1 MSNSIPKEPRIYRAQ
16 ERARGILMA
25 YKITALPVDVKS
37 IIKAHPKC
45 CIKRYSKLIEKHKD
59 KLQLADLIEKFGQD
73 GAAIYEKDRKKVY
86 TIIYNDFCSSTNRIR
101 WTLAHEL
108 GHIVL
113 NHHSDFEE
121 TRLSRGGLSEAAYR
135 VLDAE
140 ADAFAA
146 ELLAPTIVLIAAGW
160 TSKTDIQ
167 MHCLLSSAAS
177 KNRSKNILGIQKVK
191 ARYFAYE
198 RSVLK
203 AFYNHIFLNFCP
215 ECKTYFV
222 SKEAKNCPICGSG
235 SLMWKQGDVNIM
247 KYPGI
252 EVDENSKAQICPKC
266 GNEEIFPDGKFC
278 MICGEDI
285 INYCEG
291 TTDSYGNYYEK
302 PCGKLLPGNAR
313 YCPYCG
319 AESHYFNQGF
329 LEPWNNDTTNDTSV
343 QFDEEIPF

>member
-25 YKITALPVDVKS
+25 YNITALPVDVKS
-37 IIKAHPKC
+37 IIKAHPQC
-45 CIKRYSKLIEKHKD
+45 CIKRYSKQIEKHKD
-59 KLQLADLIEKFGQD
+59 ILQLTDLIEKFGQD
-73 GAAIYEKDRKKVY
+73 GAAIYKKEQKKAY
-86 TIIYNDFCSSTNRIR
+86 TIIYNDFCSSSNRIR

-108 GHIVL
+108 GHIIL
-113 NHHSDFEE
+113 NHHVDFEG

-167 MHCLLSSAAS
+167 THCLLSSAAS
-177 KNRSKNILGIQKVK
+177 KNRSKSILCIQKVK
-191 ARYFAYE
+191 ARYFTYE

-222 SKEAKNCPICGSG
+222 SKEAKNCPICGGG
-235 SLMWKQGDVNIM
+235 SLMWKQGEVNIM
-247 KYPGI
+247 KYSGI
-252 EVDENSKAQICPKC
+252 EVDKNCKAQICPKC
-266 GNEEIFPDGKFC
+266 GNEEIFPEGNFC
-278 MICGEDI
+278 MICGENI
-285 INYCEG
+285 TNYCEG
-291 TTDSYGNYYEK
+291 FIDEYGQQCEES
-302 PCGKLLPGNAR
+302 CGKPLPGNAR

-319 AESHYFNQGF
+319 ATSHF
-329 LEPWNNDTTNDTSV
+329 LNRKFLDRWDANKTVP
-343 QFDEEIPF
+343 FDEEIPF